1 MINPTVVPPE
11 QRLYFRPEE
20 NLDNRYFEKAKME
33 SQEAYGCQRY
43 NSDFYPQ
50 RNRSMKREV
59 FAMDRRTLIASFDIL
74 SQSFKKDDPIA
85 TELRTM
91 AYAVSKM
98 GDDELLNR
106 LSEIEEGK
114 DAGEEKTAK
123 AETFKCPTCGTKVL
137 KQTGYCVKCKK
148 KVKPKQAAEEEIV
161 EEKDAAK
168 KKEEEKEMDK
178 WSKEATDA
186 VSRALVSDV
195 FDIDISKKKAGK
207 DKGPGVPDG
216 TGPYGGTEKCP
227 MSEKKEEKEAKGDE
241 KAEKME
247 EKAQK
252 LLEKA
257 EKMEKGA
264 EEDKKADKQPEAGEK
279 DPEEEPGRQPQEEGD
294 IEEEHKE
301 EDKKEDENNDK
312 DAACGKDHED
322 EKKEADKVVDTD
334 ILSSVDIPAT
344 EEFDGIE
351 IGNPMASEDIGDI
364 SDNEKV
370 MLDQLFR
377 NADLERLNE
386 DDKAKLD
393 QLFK

>member
-74 SQSFKKDDPIA
+74 SQSFRKDDPIA

-98 GDDELLNR
+98 GDDELSNR
-106 LSEIEEGK
+106 LSEVMDEEVT
-114 DAGEEKTAK
+114 AEKTASEFKEGSAYTDFVKKYMKKNPDADIADAAK
-123 AETFKCPTCGTKVL
+123 AW
-137 KQTGYCVKCKK
+137 KK
-148 KVKPKQAAEEEIV
+148 EKKASEEKKAAEEEVV
-161 EEKDAAK
+161 EEKGAAK

-207 DKGPGVPDG
+207 EKGPGVPDG

-264 EEDKKADKQPEAGEK
+264 EEDKKAEK
-279 DPEEEPGRQPQEEGD
+279 DPESEPGRQPQEEGD
-294 IEEEHKE
+294 VEEEHKE
-301 EDKKEDENNDK
+301 EENDK

-334 ILSSVDIPAT
+334 ILSSIDIPAT